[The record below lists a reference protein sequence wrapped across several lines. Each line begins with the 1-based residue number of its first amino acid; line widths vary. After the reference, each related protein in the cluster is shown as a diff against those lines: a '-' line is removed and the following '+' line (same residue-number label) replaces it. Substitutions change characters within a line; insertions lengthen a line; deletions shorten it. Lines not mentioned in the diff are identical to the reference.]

1 MSVGV
6 GVGIRGSVRVGARLS
21 GWGEGISVLE
31 TWLELDVGLGLEL
44 G

>member
-6 GVGIRGSVRVGARLS
+6 GAGIRGRVRVGARLS
-21 GWGEGISVLE
+21 GVSEGISVLE
-31 TWLELDVGLGLEL
+31 TWLELDFGLGLGL